1 MTQEEFIFE
10 LKELGIELT
19 EQQKKQLKKYY
30 EMLVEYNQ
38 HMNLTGITEESD
50 VYLKHFYD
58 SLTLEKAIHLEKM
71 HTLCDIGTGAGFP
84 GLVLKIVFPNLKVT
98 LVDSLN
104 KRILFLQ
111 DVIQELGLKEVEA
124 IHVRAEEFAKNRRE
138 QYDVVTSRAVANL
151 SLLSEIS
158 LPLVRVGGYFIP
170 MKAHLELEMDTLNSI
185 IGKLN
190 GKIEEL
196 ISFDLPNEHSVRN
209 LLKIKK
215 IEKTHYKYPRK
226 FADMKKKPLQ

>member
-124 IHVRAEEFAKNRRE
+124 IHVRAEEFAKNHRE

-151 SLLSEIS
+151 SLLLEIS

>member
-1 MTQEEFIFE
+1 MTQEEFILE

-111 DVIQELGLKEVEA
+111 DVIQELGLKEVET
-124 IHVRAEEFAKNRRE
+124 IHVRAEEFAKNHRE

>member
-1 MTQEEFIFE
+1 MTQEEFILE

-50 VYLKHFYD
+50 FYLKHFYD

-111 DVIQELGLKEVEA
+111 DVIQELGLKEVET
-124 IHVRAEEFAKNRRE
+124 IHVRAEEFAKNHRE

-185 IGKLN
+185 TGKLN

>member
-111 DVIQELGLKEVEA
+111 GVIQELGLKEVEA

>member
-111 DVIQELGLKEVEA
+111 GVIQELGLKEVEA
-124 IHVRAEEFAKNRRE
+124 IHVRAEEFAKNHRE

>member
-1 MTQEEFIFE
+1 MTQEEFILE

-124 IHVRAEEFAKNRRE
+124 IHVRAEEFAKNHRE

-185 IGKLN
+185 TGKLN

>member
-38 HMNLTGITEESD
+38 HMNLTGITEEAD

-111 DVIQELGLKEVEA
+111 DVIQELELKEVEA
-124 IHVRAEEFAKNRRE
+124 IHVRAEEFAKNHRE

>member
-124 IHVRAEEFAKNRRE
+124 IHVRAEEFAKNHRE

-158 LPLVRVGGYFIP
+158 LPLVRIGGYFIP

>member
-111 DVIQELGLKEVEA
+111 VVIQELGLKEVEA
-124 IHVRAEEFAKNRRE
+124 IHVRAEEFAKNHRE

>member
-111 DVIQELGLKEVEA
+111 DVIQELGLKEVET
-124 IHVRAEEFAKNRRE
+124 IHVRAEEFAKNHRE

>member
-30 EMLVEYNQ
+30 EMLEEYNQ

-124 IHVRAEEFAKNRRE
+124 IHVRAEEFAKNHRE

>member
-19 EQQKKQLKKYY
+19 KKKKKQLKKYY

-71 HTLCDIGTGAGFP
+71 HTLCDIGTG
-84 GLVLKIVFPNLKVT
+84 
-98 LVDSLN
+98 
-104 KRILFLQ
+104 
-111 DVIQELGLKEVEA
+111 
-124 IHVRAEEFAKNRRE
+124 AKNRRE

>member
-1 MTQEEFIFE
+1 
-10 LKELGIELT
+10 
-19 EQQKKQLKKYY
+19 
-30 EMLVEYNQ
+30 MLVEYNQ

-124 IHVRAEEFAKNRRE
+124 IHVRAEEFAKNHRE

>member
-38 HMNLTGITEESD
+38 HMNLTGITEEAD

-124 IHVRAEEFAKNRRE
+124 IHVRAEEFAKNHRE

>member
-1 MTQEEFIFE
+1 MTQEEFILE

-111 DVIQELGLKEVEA
+111 VVIQELGLKEVEA
-124 IHVRAEEFAKNRRE
+124 IHVRAEEFAKNHRE